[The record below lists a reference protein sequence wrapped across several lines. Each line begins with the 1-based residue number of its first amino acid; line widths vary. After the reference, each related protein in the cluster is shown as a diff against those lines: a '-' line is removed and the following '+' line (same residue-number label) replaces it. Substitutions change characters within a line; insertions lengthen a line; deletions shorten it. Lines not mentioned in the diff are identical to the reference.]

1 MYQNIELGLPQ
12 QRVDSSINRLFGL
25 HLPRG
30 WSNKMK
36 AVVAGSHRSTYDK
49 ILKRLCSGCLLH
61 VDETSVS
68 VRGASCYV
76 WALASL
82 QEVAYIYTPTREGDT
97 IQALLEDFSGVLVS
111 DFYSVYDSINC
122 PQQKCLIHLIRDLNE
137 ATLNHPYDVGL
148 KQLVADFTGL
158 LRSIVETVHRRGL
171 KKRFLGKHRSSVHRF
186 YSRLADC
193 AVNSEVAS
201 KLVDRLQKNRDKMF
215 TFLDFNDVPWNNNNA
230 EHAVK
235 AFATVRRII
244 EGPTTEKGLREFL
257 VLLSICE
264 TCKCKNVDFL
274 DFLRS
279 GTKDIDAFAS
289 RQGKRRPLQSK
300 AAL

>member
-1 MYQNIELGLPQ
+1 
-12 QRVDSSINRLFGL
+12 
-25 HLPRG
+25 
-30 WSNKMK
+30 
-36 AVVAGSHRSTYDK
+36 
-49 ILKRLCSGCLLH
+49 
-61 VDETSVS
+61 
-68 VRGASCYV
+68 
-76 WALASL
+76 
-82 QEVAYIYTPTREGDT
+82 
-97 IQALLEDFSGVLVS
+97 
-111 DFYSVYDSINC
+111 
-122 PQQKCLIHLIRDLNE
+122 
-137 ATLNHPYDVGL
+137 
-148 KQLVADFTGL
+148 
-158 LRSIVETVHRRGL
+158 
-171 KKRFLGKHRSSVHRF
+171 
-186 YSRLADC
+186 
-193 AVNSEVAS
+193 
-201 KLVDRLQKNRDKMF
+201 MF

-244 EGPTTEKGLREFL
+244 EGPTTAKGLREFL